1 MGLQDESGQVGCHVA
16 GAERGEAASL
26 AEVTASAV
34 ALSGGQGEGSAPRE
48 ASVCAGVRAG
58 GRPGSSTEPGPEPHP
73 ETYSELAARFYRE
86 HPVYYSLLATV
97 QDAYERLVRAHSGAL
112 DLELERQMG
121 PDYELYGRQGDE
133 HYIVCYLKSLQGLWE
148 YEEEHRDEVRRCKE
162 EFGALASI
170 AAL

>member
-16 GAERGEAASL
+16 GAERSEAASL
-26 AEVTASAV
+26 VEVTASV
-34 ALSGGQGEGSAPRE
+34 ETLSGGQGEGSAPRE
-48 ASVCAGVRAG
+48 ASACAGVRAG
-58 GRPGSSTEPGPEPHP
+58 ERPGLSVEPGPEPHP
-73 ETYSELAARFYRE
+73 KTYSELAARFYRE

-121 PDYELYGRQGDE
+121 PDYELYGRQSDE
-133 HYIVCYLKSLQGLWE
+133 HYIEYYLKSLQSLWE

-162 EFGALASI
+162 EFGPLASVP
-170 AAL
+170 AL